1 MRRLIRARCGVPE
14 RHKHRHNLR
23 QSERTECRRSAPAT
37 THYPEPLAS
46 AGGFFIG
53 AYMPPRTPKACRVR
67 GCRNTTTDPSGYC
80 ENHKGEGWKSY
91 KPGQSR
97 QQRGYGTKWEVI
109 RARILKRDKGL
120 CQNHLRQGVA
130 KQASCVDHI
139 KAKAHG
145 GTDDDINL
153 ESLCW
158 SCHAAKTASERL
170 K

>member
-1 MRRLIRARCGVPE
+1 MSAIMLYVFWGV
-14 RHKHRHNLR
+14 N
-23 QSERTECRRSAPAT
+23 
-37 THYPEPLAS
+37 
-46 AGGFFIG
+46 
-53 AYMPPRTPKACRVR
+53 MPPRTPKACRVR

-91 KPGQSR
+91 KLGQSR

-109 RARILKRDKGL
+109 RERILKRDKGL
-120 CQNHLRQGVA
+120 CQNHLRQAIV

-145 GTDDDINL
+145 GTDEDSNL

-158 SCHAAKTASERL
+158 SCHAAKTARERL

>member
-1 MRRLIRARCGVPE
+1 MFAAV
-14 RHKHRHNLR
+14 
-23 QSERTECRRSAPAT
+23 AT
-37 THYPEPLAS
+37 PQQTHLATVK
-46 AGGFFIG
+46 I
-53 AYMPPRTPKACRVR
+53 TKVKA
-67 GCRNTTTDPSGYC
+67 
-80 ENHKGEGWKSY
+80 Y

-109 RARILKRDKGL
+109 RERILKRDKGL
-120 CQNHLRQGVA
+120 CQNHLRQAIV

-145 GTDDDINL
+145 GTDEDSNL

-158 SCHAAKTASERL
+158 SCHAAKTARERL

>member
-1 MRRLIRARCGVPE
+1 
-14 RHKHRHNLR
+14 
-23 QSERTECRRSAPAT
+23 
-37 THYPEPLAS
+37 
-46 AGGFFIG
+46 
-53 AYMPPRTPKACRVR
+53 MPPRTPKACRVH
-67 GCRNTTTDPSGYC
+67 GCRFTTSDPSGYC

-97 QQRGYGTKWEVI
+97 QQRGYGSKWEVI

-120 CQNHLRQGVA
+120 CQNHLRQGVV

-145 GTDDDINL
+145 GTDEDSNL

-158 SCHAAKTASERL
+158 SCHAAKTARERL